1 MSVSGAVLYA
11 RPGSINPTS
20 TLVAHLAI
28 GWPDRGRS
36 PRDREEVLRMES
48 PPNGGERDSRKKT
61 VKKVIGW
68 LALQAFGA
76 WLRRQIENLL

>member
-1 MSVSGAVLYA
+1 
-11 RPGSINPTS
+11 
-20 TLVAHLAI
+20 
-28 GWPDRGRS
+28 
-36 PRDREEVLRMES
+36 MES